1 MAKFILALD
10 EGTTGSTAM
19 VVGEDLS
26 FLGKAAN
33 EFRQIFPKPGWVEH
47 DPEEIW
53 DATVLSA
60 FISKLNAMLGVTC
73 FRLPT
78 EAEWEYA
85 CRAGTTSATYGN
97 LDDVAWYENNS
108 GKETHPVGQKQPNAW
123 GLYDMLGNVW
133 EWCQDWYGGYP
144 DGDVIDPVG
153 PSSGSRRVIRGGS
166 WYHFARDVRAARRI
180 LDAPGYRN
188 NDLGFRLARSLS

>member
-1 MAKFILALD
+1 MGSSDENLHTVTLTKPFEMMTTPVTQALWKIVMGNNPSGFQGAD
-10 EGTTGSTAM
+10 RPVENVSWDDA
-19 VVGEDLS
+19 
-26 FLGKAAN
+26 
-33 EFRQIFPKPGWVEH
+33 QI
-47 DPEEIW
+47 
-53 DATVLSA
+53 

-153 PSSGSRRVIRGGS
+153 PSSGSYRVSRGGS
-166 WYHFARDVRAARRI
+166 WFTDARRVRAAYRNYV
-180 LDAPGYRN
+180 APGDRVDY
-188 NDLGFRLARSLS
+188 LGFRLARSLS